1 MRRYDGRIGD
11 DREDE
16 RIRGGNG
23 NNGIGTVRNW
33 AAGILGGLTL
43 AATILTSSYRVGLNE
58 QAVVRRFGAYVGS
71 AGPGFHLKAPWPF
84 ESVDK
89 IPVQDVL
96 RMELGYR
103 TTGKFD
109 EKGAP
114 VYENVPGEV
123 EMMTKDENIAIV
135 EFSVQYQIADAV
147 AYKFNTVNP
156 IQVLHDISQASMRS
170 VVASYSIDDVLT
182 TEKTRIQ
189 TEVQQIIQDLSN
201 TYGIGLLIRNV
212 QLQDVRP
219 PEEVRGSFDNVQ
231 GQKEQAEKLRNEGLQ
246 HRNEVL
252 PVAKGTAFK
261 MEQDAEAYRAK
272 VINEAQGRAARFLEL
287 YEAYKQDPDITT
299 RQLYLQEMKQILD
312 QTRKIIVD
320 EGVPLNLL
328 AGTGVSTLEEKVK
341 P

>member
-1 MRRYDGRIGD
+1 M
-11 DREDE
+11 
-16 RIRGGNG
+16 
-23 NNGIGTVRNW
+23 
-33 AAGILGGLTL
+33 
-43 AATILTSSYRVGLNE
+43 
-58 QAVVRRFGAYVGS
+58 GA
-71 AGPGFHLKAPWPF
+71 
-84 ESVDK
+84 
-89 IPVQDVL
+89 
-96 RMELGYR
+96 
-103 TTGKFD
+103 
-109 EKGAP
+109 
-114 VYENVPGEV
+114 
-123 EMMTKDENIAIV
+123 
-135 EFSVQYQIADAV
+135 
-147 AYKFNTVNP
+147 
-156 IQVLHDISQASMRS
+156 RS
-170 VVASYSIDDVLT
+170 VYKGPLLHLPGTNGHCDVLT